1 MPEARPLDVRVY
13 LITDPDLVGG
23 RPLEDVVAAALRGG
37 VTLVQLRDKRA
48 TSLELTRVGE
58 RLRRVTGDAGVP
70 LIVNDRADV
79 AQAIRADGVHVGH
92 PGQED
97 LPPDVCRRILGPPAI
112 VGVSVDRV
120 DEVAESERSGAT
132 YVSTGP
138 VYGTRTKADAGP
150 AAGLALVTRM
160 RAASRLPLTGIGG
173 ITAETARAVIRAGA
187 DGVAVAGAIL
197 AAADPEAAARAV
209 RRAVDEA
216 LAQCR
221 AED

>member
-1 MPEARPLDVRVY
+1 MAEARPLDLRVY

-23 RPLEDVVAAALRGG
+23 RRLDDIVAAALRGG

-48 TSLELTRVGE
+48 TSLELMRVGE

-70 LIVNDRADV
+70 LIVNDRVDV
-79 AQAIRADGVHVGH
+79 AQAIWADGVHVGH
-92 PGQED
+92 PCQED
-97 LPPDVCRRILGPPAI
+97 LPPDVCRRVLGPQAI
-112 VGVSVDRV
+112 IGVSVDREE
-120 DEVAESERSGAT
+120 EVAESERSGAT

-138 VYGTRTKADAGP
+138 IYGTRTKADAGP

-173 ITAETARAVIRAGA
+173 ITAETAGAVIRAGA

-216 LAQCR
+216 LAKR
-221 AED
+221 